1 MKSNHR
7 WDYRSE
13 QYRQHMLNKSTLRE
27 RQRNHHED
35 TAYGEATWKLYRIL
49 EIRIVNAV
57 ITRYLEREEPMT
69 YQEIAEEVETNSLMV
84 ARCLSSMHRDPDS
97 VSGSALE
104 WIQAKDSM
112 RTDMH
117 GNTKLWQ
124 PTEAY
129 RQQVI
134 QREWDAAH
142 HDHWSKE
149 EK

>member
-1 MKSNHR
+1 MGEPDSQRTEQTGTVEGQVEAESGYLQRNCESNGNPMVAGRNTEMKSNHR

-104 WIQAKDSM
+104 
-112 RTDMH
+112 
-117 GNTKLWQ
+117 
-124 PTEAY
+124 
-129 RQQVI
+129 
-134 QREWDAAH
+134 
-142 HDHWSKE
+142 
-149 EK
+149 